1 MKKTLLL
8 ITFLAFFFSGSVYAN
23 EVKCKFYNVICKTQK
38 FASDTKEYQIKEWEK
53 SNLKVKKNRRN
64 SKKNPK
70 TKFFLERINVNRR
83 KN

>member
-1 MKKTLLL
+1 MIKANKKMKKTLLL

-53 SNLKVKKNRRN
+53 SNLKVKKKQ
-64 SKKNPK
+64 KK
-70 TKFFLERINVNRR
+70 
-83 KN
+83 